1 MRKKFALNLLFLL
14 AANLLVK
21 PFWIFGIDRVVQNK
35 VGPEEYGT
43 YFAVFNFSFIIGIVL
58 DFGINNFNN
67 RAISRNKSRLGEY
80 LFNLVWLKVGLALVY
95 FLLTF
100 LFALVSGLDAHQLNL
115 LAFLAI
121 NQILLSFVLYFR
133 SNVAALQWFKL
144 DAFLS
149 VLDRLLTIV
158 FCLVLLYVSPFSEQF
173 NLFYF
178 IYAQT
183 AALLLTAV
191 FAFTVLLGQ
200 SKAIHRRWSWRY
212 SKKILLRSV
221 PFALLALFMGIY
233 YRIDAVMIE
242 RILPNGKTQ
251 AGIYAASFRLLDAVN
266 MFGYLFATLLLPMFS
281 KMLREKT
288 AVNGLLKFSS
298 ELMFVGSTIVAVGC
312 FFFQEPIMQLLYPD
326 ATLYWCKIFGWL
338 MLSFIPISGM
348 YIFGTLLLASGE
360 LKLLNI
366 ITLIGAVINLLIN
379 FYLLQSIGLMGAVVS
394 SIITNSV
401 VCLLMIYY
409 SNKMANLKYG
419 FSEFMT
425 ILFSLGVILGTFSL
439 GHTVFSVW
447 YFNLIFAGII
457 SMLFLSIFWLL
468 YNKNSNLDFLKG
480 LLTRT

>member
-1 MRKKFALNLLFLL
+1 
-14 AANLLVK
+14 
-21 PFWIFGIDRVVQNK
+21 
-35 VGPEEYGT
+35 
-43 YFAVFNFSFIIGIVL
+43 
-58 DFGINNFNN
+58 
-67 RAISRNKSRLGEY
+67 
-80 LFNLVWLKVGLALVY
+80 
-95 FLLTF
+95 
-100 LFALVSGLDAHQLNL
+100 
-115 LAFLAI
+115 
-121 NQILLSFVLYFR
+121 
-133 SNVAALQWFKL
+133 VAALQWFKL

-242 RILPNGKTQ
+242 RILPDGKTQ

-326 ATLYWCKIFGWL
+326 ATLYWCKIFGW
-338 MLSFIPISGM
+338 
-348 YIFGTLLLASGE
+348 LLLASGE

>member
-1 MRKKFALNLLFLL
+1 
-14 AANLLVK
+14 
-21 PFWIFGIDRVVQNK
+21 
-35 VGPEEYGT
+35 
-43 YFAVFNFSFIIGIVL
+43 
-58 DFGINNFNN
+58 
-67 RAISRNKSRLGEY
+67 
-80 LFNLVWLKVGLALVY
+80 
-95 FLLTF
+95 
-100 LFALVSGLDAHQLNL
+100 
-115 LAFLAI
+115 
-121 NQILLSFVLYFR
+121 
-133 SNVAALQWFKL
+133 
-144 DAFLS
+144 
-149 VLDRLLTIV
+149 
-158 FCLVLLYVSPFSEQF
+158 
-173 NLFYF
+173 
-178 IYAQT
+178 
-183 AALLLTAV
+183 
-191 FAFTVLLGQ
+191 
-200 SKAIHRRWSWRY
+200 
-212 SKKILLRSV
+212 
-221 PFALLALFMGIY
+221 MGIY

-242 RILPNGKTQ
+242 RILPDGKTQ

-312 FFFQEPIMQLLYPD
+312 FFFQKPIMQLLYPD